1 MSIEH
6 IAVIVLAVE
15 VVVMVSARVGI
26 ERRHWAHAKGRGPAP
41 QAGDDLTFVPAALY
55 GIAAAAMAVG
65 ALAVSVEP
73 TLGTLATVAMFGV
86 LLPAFTANA
95 VLRLSTRGGRTA
107 VTPGLRG
114 LAATVAAAGGLVSV
128 GLI

>member
-15 VVVMVSARVGI
+15 VVVMVSARVGV
-26 ERRHWAHAKGRGPAP
+26 ERRHRAHAKGRGPAP

-55 GIAAAAMAVG
+55 AIAAAAMAAG
-65 ALAVSVEP
+65 ALTVSVEP

-95 VLRLSTRGGRTA
+95 VLRLSTRDGRRA
-107 VTPGLRG
+107 TPGLRG